1 MSYKLEELR
10 APGMEQN
17 FRTVEGQV
25 RQPATND
32 APASLESSK
41 APSKFPITQPLPKPK
56 EIKQKQECHST
67 MVDKAKE
74 ILIITFMAL
83 GGIAAIAVVIRGI
96 QFLFSI

>member
-1 MSYKLEELR
+1 MPYKLEDLR

-17 FRTVEGQV
+17 FRTVEGKAS
-25 RQPATND
+25 QPAVNES
-32 APASLESSK
+32 PVSLESSK
-41 APSKFPITQPLPKPK
+41 APSKFPITQPLPKVEPK
-56 EIKQKQECHST
+56 VKKESTT

-83 GGIAAIAVVIRGI
+83 GGIAAIALVIRGI